1 MMICLSKQRHIARS
15 PSSVVPLVVTPYMPT
30 RVSHPRLWKDGRV
43 EECMNILIVNGFR
56 LFKVTTCYHL
66 HHDLKGKV
74 DFQKKKLYGLKT

>member
-1 MMICLSKQRHIARS
+1 MMVCLGEQGHIARC

-56 LFKVTTCYHL
+56 LFKVTTCYLYEQKCSRRHMGQPDGL
-66 HHDLKGKV
+66 DL
-74 DFQKKKLYGLKT
+74 